1 MLQHLWHDVIF
12 GFRSTVVI
20 IPAPAEPR
28 GVTQAQHARLAQI
41 ELPIGQEPP
50 EDGVKQGELE
60 NWENLGWVVVESLQN
75 LGEFALVPQNMGKCM
90 KMVQNYGICLEN
102 IKKNCQPNINSRKTP
117 VCFLSSLF
125 SAGFVPE
132 TNVTYVSPWLAF
144 AFFFYA
150 KRPSSP
156 SQMDLFKCGRVT

>member
-20 IPAPAEPR
+20 FPPWLFIIPAPAEEPR

-75 LGEFALVPQNMGKCM
+75 LGESALVPQNTGKCM
-90 KMVQNYGICLEN
+90 KMFQNYGICLEN
-102 IKKNCQPNINSRKTP
+102 IKKNCQPNIN
-117 VCFLSSLF
+117 
-125 SAGFVPE
+125 
-132 TNVTYVSPWLAF
+132 
-144 AFFFYA
+144 
-150 KRPSSP
+150 
-156 SQMDLFKCGRVT
+156 